1 MTHVLGRG
9 TKSPT
14 AIEKFQAQRGP
25 GRIIYSH
32 YRPVGATCP
41 QSCSL
46 MDKGLTSG
54 MREADGGALFRSEV
68 VRAFT
73 DREDLEAWSYTHAWR
88 EPEVCAWRDTLPK
101 NVGLVASLNSPS
113 EIPEAIALGWRT
125 VAVLVSSADGKGFTQ
140 KEVASYR
147 DQFKSYGSAESVSP
161 LACPA
166 QRPALK
172 MGCADCKACMKTPP
186 AKVVVVLF
194 ASHGPAR
201 KKAMSDC
208 AGGCYAQQGN
218 VNIHQKRS
226 EGHAFDLYAWTQRL
240 PYYSMVRLNVSGDS
254 FTEQDSRLP
263 IINL

>member
-1 MTHVLGRG
+1 MTQVLGKG

-14 AIEKFQAQRGP
+14 VIAKFQAQRGP
-25 GRIIYSH
+25 GRLVYSH

-46 MDKGLTSG
+46 MNKSITSG

-68 VRAFT
+68 VRSFEA
-73 DREDLEAWSYTHAWR
+73 RPDLESWTYTHAWR
-88 EPEVCAWRDTLPK
+88 EPEVCAWREDLPP
-101 NVGLVASLNSPS
+101 NVGLVASLNSPE
-113 EIPEAIALGWRT
+113 EIPEAVALGWRT
-125 VAVLVSSADGKGFTQ
+125 VAVVVSSADGKGFTE
-140 KEVASYR
+140 KEAASYR
-147 DQFKSYGSAESVSP
+147 EQFRSYGNAESFSP

-166 QRPALK
+166 QRSVLK

-201 KKAMSDC
+201 KKALSDC

-218 VNIHQKRS
+218 VAIHQKRS
-226 EGHAFDLYAWTQRL
+226 GEQSFDLYAWTQRL

-263 IINL
+263 ILNT